1 MAERRRQGCHA
12 VKPILLAPLAMLGL
26 PVATG
31 FAQCVTVPAPVI
43 SVDLPSRYAQD
54 DKTRS
59 AIDEAAN
66 ARVNEGLAPVDDFV
80 AVLARQ
86 TTDALRLA
94 RLGEG
99 EKARLMADCVL
110 AGLERWAAS
119 DALSQLDSLN
129 AKQSI
134 PSRLGGA
141 AFAYGLAAPLA
152 TRDPARS
159 KVIGGWLVERA
170 TATMAFFDDPKTST
184 RTARNNLRMWAALS
198 VLRTG
203 IDARDKSLIGWA
215 EASFRRALCE
225 AHADGSLPHE
235 MSRGSLALH
244 YQLHAMQPLVVGVA
258 LLRLEG
264 IDLRQ
269 TCDNALTRI
278 VMFTL
283 AAVDMPALATAHAG
297 ERQKRIT
304 GRASLEGFHL
314 AWIPAWQ
321 SLSLSPAL
329 DGYAPAGM
337 VLSNSRLGGDQVEI
351 WGRRP

>member
-1 MAERRRQGCHA
+1 M
-12 VKPILLAPLAMLGL
+12 KLISLSLLALLGD
-26 PVATG
+26 PAASFARCATI
-31 FAQCVTVPAPVI
+31 PNPVI
-43 SVDLPSRYAQD
+43 SVNLPSRYETGSS
-54 DKTRS
+54 TRS
-59 AIDEAAN
+59 EIDEAAN
-66 ARVNEGLAPVDDFV
+66 AQVNKVLEPVDSFV
-80 AVLARQ
+80 SVLARQ

-99 EKARLMADCVL
+99 DKARLMADCVL
-110 AGLERWAAS
+110 EGLERWAAS
-119 DALSQLDSLN
+119 NALSQLDSLN

-159 KVIGGWLVERA
+159 KVIGGWLAARA
-170 TATMAFFDDPKTST
+170 AATMAFFDDPKTSA

-203 IDARDKSLIGWA
+203 IDARDQAQVSWA
-215 EASFRRALCE
+215 EASFRQALCD
-225 AHADGSLPHE
+225 ANADGSLPLE
-235 MSRGSLALH
+235 MTRGSLALH
-244 YQLHAMQPLVVGVA
+244 YQLHAIQPLVVGVA
-258 LLRLEG
+258 LLRQEG

-269 TCDNALTRI
+269 SCDNALTRI

-283 AAVDMPALATAHAG
+283 AAVDMPVLAAAHAG

-304 GRASLEGFHL
+304 GRASLQGFQL

-337 VLSNSRLGGDQVEI
+337 YLSNSRLGGDQVEI
-351 WGRRP
+351 WGTRP